1 MYCTLSTE
9 HYLRIDL
16 YICFY
21 ISFNVAAVPSR
32 DHVFHIRF
40 PSEWKTLDII
50 RLFSP
55 FGWENNNNKN
65 KTSVAPISLKI
76 QVQRRNK

>member
-1 MYCTLSTE
+1 MYCTLNTE
-9 HYLRIDL
+9 HYLRTDF

-21 ISFNVAAVPSR
+21 ISFTFAAVPSR

-55 FGWENNNNKN
+55 FGRENIINNNNKC
-65 KTSVAPISLKI
+65 KLL
-76 QVQRRNK
+76 